1 MNNAKESFQKQRS
14 SLIFVLNA
22 YRSKAN
28 FKKLLQILRKKTLF
42 NTLFTFSASFL
53 ETKNVAKFFSTY
65 FENNNLK
72 SETRELVTN
81 VTTEYNLFL
90 KVSSVDHVGN
100 NHICSSRK

>member
-42 NTLFTFSASFL
+42 NTFTFSASFL

-72 SETRELVTN
+72 SEARELATN

-90 KVSSVDHVGN
+90 KVSSVDHAGN